1 MRLRTH
7 AIACVVSAC
16 ALSPTIAHAQDYL
29 TVYCGNLPG
38 CGQNTT
44 DIFPKILR
52 VALGLLPTYLIVIG
66 ALFVMIGGAKM
77 LLSAGNEERVTSGR
91 NTIIWALVGISVAN
105 FAETAITILM
115 AEVTS
120 YGGAPGSD
128 IVMKIVNLLR
138 STIFDLM
145 DIALLGVALLSGMRM
160 VLSRG
165 KEDEFTKGR
174 SGVVYATVGA
184 IVINIAERI
193 VTAVLGL

>member
-1 MRLRTH
+1 MKLRTV
-7 AIACVVSAC
+7 AIACVASAL
-16 ALSPTIAHAQDYL
+16 AFPPAIARAQDYL

-38 CGQNTT
+38 CGQSATG
-44 DIFPKILR
+44 IFSKILS

-105 FAETAITILM
+105 VAETAIAILM

-120 YGGAPGSD
+120 YGSAPGGD